1 MRNRGDELKD
11 LLCWGRADLIS
22 DLRSYFK
29 NSIGIVQVITLMV
42 HVTMI
47 WSENM

>member
-22 DLRSYFK
+22 ELKVTSRTRLELSRS
-29 NSIGIVQVITLMV
+29 LL
-42 HVTMI
+42 
-47 WSENM
+47 